1 VRESEILSFL
11 LAVEF
16 PGVEALRVQAQSARV
31 VRQCECGCATIDLA
45 PDPAAPVAEGV
56 GCPNA
61 VEARGRARTDGRVPP
76 DLILFVGDGRL
87 RSVEV
92 VSYDEPVF
100 EMFPAPQEF
109 ERPTVPWLSD

>member
-1 VRESEILSFL
+1 

-16 PGVEALRVQAQSARV
+16 PGVEALRAQTLAARV

-45 PDPAAPVAEGV
+45 TDPAAPVAVGV
-56 GCPNA
+56 GAANA

-87 RSVEV
+87 RSLEI
-92 VSYDEPVF
+92 VSYGEPVF
-100 EMFPAPQEF
+100 ETFPSPEEF
-109 ERPTVPWLSD
+109 EQPTVPWLSSD